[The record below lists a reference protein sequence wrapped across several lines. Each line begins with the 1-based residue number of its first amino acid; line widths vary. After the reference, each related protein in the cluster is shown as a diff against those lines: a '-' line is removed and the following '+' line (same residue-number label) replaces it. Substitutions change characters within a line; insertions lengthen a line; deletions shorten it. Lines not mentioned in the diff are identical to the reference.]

1 MKVTVSKYI
10 LDFLAEQG
18 IEHVFGITG
27 GAIAFVIDEF
37 YGRKDIQYVPV
48 MHEQAAAMAADA
60 YARVHKSGLGATMVT
75 SGPGATNLLT
85 GIACS
90 YFDSI
95 PTIHISGNVNT
106 FDQGQRKNI
115 RQIGFQETNIVDMVK
130 PITKYAVMVMKAE
143 DIRYELEK
151 ALYIAREGRQGPV
164 LLDIPQNIQREKVDP
179 KKLKSFEKLRSY
191 EPPKI
196 KVDLTEQAEKLRD
209 MIRIAKRPLVLV
221 GNGARDSDVDQFIIN
236 NFLPFVTSWSAMD
249 MFAHD
254 NPLRVGKIGVYGDRG
269 ANFAL
274 QECDLLISLG
284 SRLDTRQIGS
294 KPETI
299 ATKAKRVVVDIDYD
313 ELNKG
318 RGMKIHL
325 AINAKVSDLLAA
337 YPARTLIFT
346 NEEWLEQCLKWKHAY
361 PMTTD
366 KYRKQKKNVNA
377 YVFNDILSDLLP
389 KDAHIIPCSGGNL
402 TWTMQAFK
410 IKLGQTL
417 FSAFGNS
424 PMGYALPASVGVSVA
439 LKTPVIC
446 IEGDGGLQINIQELQ
461 TIASRKLPIKIF
473 IMDNNGYGIIKQ
485 FQKKWLDSRFQ
496 ATGVSTGVT
505 RPNFISVAK
514 AYGIKTVTIKDNKG
528 LQKGIQ
534 KVLQM
539 KEAVLCLVMI
549 DELQPL
555 IPKIDYGDTLDN
567 MSPKL

>member
-1 MKVTVSKYI
+1 MKVTVAKYI

-18 IEHVFGITG
+18 IQHVFGITG

-37 YGRKDIQYVPV
+37 HGRKDIKFVP
-48 MHEQAAAMAADA
+48 MLHEQAAAMAADA
-60 YARVHKSGLGATMVT
+60 YARVHKSKLGATMVT
-75 SGPGATNLLT
+75 SGPGAVNLLT

-95 PTIHISGNVNT
+95 PTIHITGNVNT
-106 FDQGQRKNI
+106 FDQGQRKGI
-115 RQIGFQETNIVDMVK
+115 RQIGFQETNIMDMAK
-130 PITKYAVMVMKAE
+130 PITKYSDMLLEAEAVRWMF
-143 DIRYELEK
+143 EK
-151 ALYIAREGRQGPV
+151 ALYYAKEGRPGPV
-164 LLDIPQNIQREKVDP
+164 LLDIPQNLQRVLIDP
-179 KKLKSFEKLRSY
+179 KKLQGFT
-191 EPPKI
+191 PPKKKEI
-196 KVDLTEQAEKLRD
+196 DLTEQALKLLD
-209 MIRIAKRPLVLV
+209 MLRKARKPLVLV
-221 GNGARDSDVDQFIIN
+221 GNGARGSDVDQFLTSNI
-236 NFLPFVTSWSAMD
+236 LPFVTSWSAMD
-249 MFAHD
+249 MFDHGD
-254 NPLRVGKIGVYGDRG
+254 SLRVGKIGVYGDRG
-269 ANFAL
+269 ANLAL
-274 QECDLLISLG
+274 QDCDLLISLG

-294 KPETI
+294 MPDKVAP
-299 ATKAKRVVVDIDYD
+299 KAKRVVVDIDAN

-325 AINAKVSDLLAA
+325 AINAKVSDFLAA
-337 YPARTLIFT
+337 YPSRTLILIKK
-346 NEEWLEQCLKWKHAY
+346 EWFEQCVKWKHAY

-389 KDAHIIPCSGGNL
+389 SDAHIIPCSGGNL

-424 PMGYALPASVGVSVA
+424 PMGYAVPASIGA
-439 LKTPVIC
+439 AIATKKPIIC

-461 TIASRKLPIKIF
+461 TIVANKLPIKIF

-485 FQKKWLDSRFQ
+485 FQKVHLNSRFQ
-496 ATGVSTGVT
+496 ATDVSTGVT

-514 AYGIKTVTIKDNKG
+514 AYGIKTFTIKANKN
-528 LQKGIQ
+528 LESTIK
-534 KVLQM
+534 KVL
-539 KEAVLCLVMI
+539 KYEGPVLCNVII

-555 IPKIDYGDTLDN
+555 IPKLDYGDTLEN